1 MNTVVLEVE
10 TELREKPV
18 VETEN
23 FPAMNARPVVSTAAE
38 LPIVELKLFLTEILY
53 PTMLTL

>member
-1 MNTVVLEVE
+1 MVLEVE